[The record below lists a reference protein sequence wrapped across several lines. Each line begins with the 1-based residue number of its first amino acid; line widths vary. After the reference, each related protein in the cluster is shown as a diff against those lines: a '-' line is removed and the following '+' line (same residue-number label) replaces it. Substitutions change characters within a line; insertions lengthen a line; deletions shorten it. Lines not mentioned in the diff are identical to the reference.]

1 MGIKLKINRS
11 EVGYQIKSD
20 QFIITLLCT

>member
-20 QFIITLLCT
+20 QFFITLLCT